1 MNKVYFPKEIETE
14 VEALIEKCIKYY
26 LDIFNANKN
35 HLNDDETISKEFIK
49 AVGGIDKYNQLIKV
63 NYLRQYL
70 EKRLY
75 GDI

>member
-26 LDIFNANKN
+26 LNILNANKHN
-35 HLNDDETISKEFIK
+35 LNDDETISKEFIK

-70 EKRLY
+70 EERLY
-75 GDI
+75 GNI